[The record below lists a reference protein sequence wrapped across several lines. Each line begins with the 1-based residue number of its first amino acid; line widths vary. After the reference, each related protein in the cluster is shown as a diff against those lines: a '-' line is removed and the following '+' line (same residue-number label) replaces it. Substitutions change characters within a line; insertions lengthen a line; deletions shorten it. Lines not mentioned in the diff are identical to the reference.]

1 MCPNFRWWKSKYPEC
16 FKGPPPTFAL
26 WTKFWPRHKTN
37 LKQYWRT
44 PCRSKLKTSNSRSL
58 IGFRVGESVS
68 DPESWVVT
76 KLSWVP
82 SILLSADWRPLIL
95 SPATAAVILKHCCLL
110 CIKIWKCL
118 RQVSSSPHTL
128 LTVLK
133 DVDNGSDSSDTE
145 KWGKPSKKIRCN
157 VCVRGVTCVLTRGGL
172 RYRDIGKLL
181 W

>member
-1 MCPNFRWWKSKYPEC
+1 MCPNFRWKSKYPEF
-16 FKGPPPTFAL
+16 FKGPPAKFAL

-37 LKQYWRT
+37 LKQYRRT

-68 DPESWVVT
+68 DPELSCDKT
-76 KLSWVP
+76 KRVP
-82 SILLSADWRPLIL
+82 SILLSADWRPLSL

-133 DVDNGSDSSDTE
+133 DVDNGSDTE
-145 KWGKPSKKIRCN
+145 KWGKPSKKMRCN
-157 VCVRGVTCVLTRGGL
+157 VFVRGVTCVPRRGGL